1 MKFICE
7 RDTIMKEISVAQE
20 IISSKNSM
28 SILSNVLLDA
38 REETLTIRATDLRV
52 SFETRIPV
60 EVVNP
65 GTTTVFCEKL
75 LGILRSLPSGD
86 VEFELT
92 EGNSFSIS
100 PVFKKINFELKGIE
114 ADKFPEIQLA
124 SEDQYFELSQAAFI
138 DMISQTIFAVSD
150 DETRYFMNGVYM
162 ENLDGDLVMVATD
175 GRRLSYIKKTPQEPV
190 KEFQGVIIPPKVL
203 NLIRKLASGEG
214 TFSLAVTE
222 KNLFVQF
229 DNQRISSALI
239 EGQFPNYRRVIPEEQ
254 KYRIAVK
261 RDELLEA
268 LKRVSLLVEKS
279 RRIYVELGSEVMT
292 LSSDESEVGTA
303 REEISCS
310 YEGPEEKIALNYM
323 YLLEPLRVIDT
334 EDIAIQFSEPNRA
347 ISIYSDPEK
356 DYFHVV
362 MPMQLD

>member
-1 MKFICE
+1 MKFICG
-7 RDTIMKEISVAQE
+7 RDVIMKEVSVAQE
-20 IISSKNSM
+20 IVSSKNSM

-38 REETLTIRATDLRV
+38 SEESLTIRATDLRV

-60 EVVNP
+60 EVSNP

-86 VEFELT
+86 IEFEVDAN
-92 EGNSFSIS
+92 GSFSIK
-100 PVFKKINFELKGIE
+100 PLFKKIDFQLRGIE
-114 ADKFPEIQLA
+114 ADKFPQVQLEA
-124 SEDQYFELSQAAFI
+124 DTGYFELSQAAFI

-162 ENLDGDLVMVATD
+162 EHLDGDLVMVATD
-175 GRRLSYIKKTPQEPV
+175 GRRLSLIKKTPEQPIDD
-190 KEFQGVIIPPKVL
+190 FAGVIIPPKVL

-214 TFSLAVTE
+214 AFSLAVTE
-222 KNLFVQF
+222 KNFFVQF
-229 DNQRISSALI
+229 ENQRISSALI

-254 KYRIAVK
+254 TYEFTVK
-261 RDELLEA
+261 KDELLDA

-279 RRIYVELGSEVMT
+279 RRIYVSLDAQVMV
-292 LSSDESEVGTA
+292 LSSDESEVGVA

-310 YEGPEEKIALNYM
+310 YDGPEQKLALNYM

-334 EDIAIQFSEPNRA
+334 EDVSIRFSEPTRA
-347 ISIYSDPEK
+347 VSIYSSPEK
-356 DYFHVV
+356 DYFHIV

>member
-7 RDTIMKEISVAQE
+7 RDTIMKEIQVAQE

-38 REETLTIRATDLRV
+38 SDEALTIRATDLRV

-60 EVVNP
+60 EVTQP
-65 GTTTVFCEKL
+65 GTTTVFNEKL

-86 VEFELT
+86 IEFELG
-92 EGNSFSIS
+92 EGNSFSIR
-100 PVFKKINFELKGIE
+100 PVFKKIDFQLKGIE

-124 SEDQYFELSQAAFI
+124 ADEKYFELSQAAFI

-162 ENLDGDLVMVATD
+162 ENLEGDLVMVATD
-175 GRRLSYIKKTPQEPV
+175 GRRLSYIKKTPEEPI
-190 KEFQGVIIPPKVL
+190 KEFHGVIVPPKVL
-203 NLIRKLASGEG
+203 NLIKKLASGEG

-222 KNLFVQF
+222 KNIFVQF

-254 KYRIAVK
+254 QYRITVK
-261 RDELLEA
+261 KDELLEA

-279 RRIYVELGSEVMT
+279 RRMYAT
-292 LSSDESEVGTA
+292 LSSEVITLSSEETEVGVA
-303 REEISCS
+303 REEISCD
-310 YEGPEEKIALNYM
+310 YDGPEEKIALNYM

-334 EDIAIQFSEPNRA
+334 EDISIQYSEPNRA
-347 ISIYSDPEK
+347 ITIYSVPEK
-356 DYFHVV
+356 DYFHIV